1 MSIAVSTYPAM
12 MPTRPCS
19 FCLCLQGGSVFA
31 DFDTDDSEIVSLR
44 RISFDGFGCC
54 SVDGKTTRMTQDD
67 SMLLLGAVASGQ
79 LETPSVD
86 NALRRYFRANSGV
99 IWDDALVEHEL
110 I

>member
-1 MSIAVSTYPAM
+1 
-12 MPTRPCS
+12 
-19 FCLCLQGGSVFA
+19 
-31 DFDTDDSEIVSLR
+31 
-44 RISFDGFGCC
+44 
-54 SVDGKTTRMTQDD
+54 MTQDD